1 MARRL
6 SAAVAAATMA
16 VAAMA
21 AGGAIAQHHGHGFG
35 PGYRY
40 GYGGYGRWGY
50 WGPRWRGYYG
60 PWFGGP
66 WFWGVAPPHYYYAY
80 PSYYYYA
87 PPPPAYHRPPR
98 PPPQAPAPAP
108 TPAPAPERESERFV
122 VYFRFDRDDL
132 TPAARGV
139 IQAAAAYE
147 ARNGRGRVIIVGHT
161 DTSGAEGYNQP
172 LSERRA
178 RIVRGALIAEGVD
191 AGGVQMDWRGEHD
204 LAVQTGQGVKE
215 ALNRRTT
222 ILIQPAG

>member
-6 SAAVAAATMA
+6 SAAVTMA

-21 AGGAIAQHHGHGFG
+21 AGGAFAQRHGHGFG
-35 PGYRY
+35 AGYGYGHGYRY
-40 GYGGYGRWGY
+40 GY

-66 WFWGVAPPHYYYAY
+66 WFWGVAPPYYYYAY

-87 PPPPAYHRPPR
+87 PPPPVYHRPPR
-98 PPPQAPAPAP
+98 PPPQAPAPAS
-108 TPAPAPERESERFV
+108 APAPEGESQRFV
-122 VYFRFDRDDL
+122 VYFPFDRDDL

-139 IQAAAAYE
+139 IRSAAAYE

-161 DTSGAEGYNQP
+161 DSSGSEGYNQP

-178 RIVRGALIAEGVD
+178 RVVRGALVAEGVD
-191 AGGVQMDWRGEHD
+191 GGAVQMDWRGEHD